1 MQCRPGAR
9 RDCRSLSAESQLR
22 SSRWSRRDEARPVA
36 RHGLAKLWFWVPGEN
51 RQLGALETRALSEE
65 QRSSKKQDDI
75 SMASLLKVDELRVE
89 FALAGGSRVHAL
101 RAIDLQMDPGVCY
114 GILGESGSG
123 KSTLAKALMQ
133 LLPRNAKVSSG
144 SIEFNGRDLSKFTN
158 SELQRYHGKDVALV
172 PQEPGLALN
181 PVMKIGQQ
189 VAEVLR
195 AHNNW
200 PRQRYRSEAE
210 SLLDSV
216 RLSSTDRRIYN
227 AYPHQLS
234 GGQQQ
239 RVVIAQALSCDPQL
253 IIADE
258 PTASL
263 DGETEAEILQLLCD
277 LKSKRRTAL
286 ILITHDPRILYGLAA
301 RVAVLYAGRIVED
314 APASVFFENPQPPYS
329 RSLLACAAEP
339 SWDSQRDSQCADPV
353 RLPTIPGDSP
363 DPESA
368 SPGCE
373 FAPRCDRRMTKCDS
387 QPPSPITV
395 PENRRIE
402 CHLYAD

>member
-1 MQCRPGAR
+1 MTGMP
-9 RDCRSLSAESQLR
+9 L
-22 SSRWSRRDEARPVA
+22 
-36 RHGLAKLWFWVPGEN
+36 
-51 RQLGALETRALSEE
+51 
-65 QRSSKKQDDI
+65 
-75 SMASLLKVDELRVE
+75 LLKVADLRVE
-89 FALAGGSRVHAL
+89 FSLPANVRIRAL
-101 RAIDLQMDPGVCY
+101 RGVHLRIDPGVCY

-123 KSTLAKALMQ
+123 KSTLAKALIQ
-133 LLPRNAKVSSG
+133 LLPKNAKVTSG
-144 SIEFNGRDLSKFTN
+144 SIEFGGRDISKLTD
-158 SELQRYHGKDVALV
+158 SELQNYHGKDVAFV
-172 PQEPGLALN
+172 PQEPGIALN
-181 PVMKIGQQ
+181 PVMKIGEQ

-195 AHNNW
+195 AHNSW
-200 PRQRYRSEAE
+200 PRHRYRSEAE

-216 RLSSTDRRIYN
+216 RLSSTDRRIYD

-253 IIADE
+253 VIADE

-263 DGETEAEILQLLCD
+263 DAETEAEILQLLAD
-277 LKSKRRTAL
+277 SKSKRRMAL
-286 ILITHDPRILYGLAA
+286 ILITHDPRILYALAD

-314 APASVFFENPQPPYS
+314 APANVFFANPQHPYS
-329 RSLLACAAEP
+329 RSLLACAAVP
-339 SWDSQRDSQCADPV
+339 SWDSQRDSDCADPI
-353 RLPTIPGDSP
+353 RLPTIPGESP
-363 DPESA
+363 DPEHT

-387 QPPSPITV
+387 QPPSPIDA

>member
-1 MQCRPGAR
+1 MTGM
-9 RDCRSLSAESQLR
+9 S
-22 SSRWSRRDEARPVA
+22 
-36 RHGLAKLWFWVPGEN
+36 
-51 RQLGALETRALSEE
+51 
-65 QRSSKKQDDI
+65 
-75 SMASLLKVDELRVE
+75 SLLNVADLRVE
-89 FALAGGSRVHAL
+89 FTLPANVRIRAL
-101 RAIDLQMDPGVCY
+101 RGVHLQIEPGICY

-123 KSTLAKALMQ
+123 KSTLAKALIQ
-133 LLPRNAKVSSG
+133 LLPKNAKVTSG
-144 SIEFNGRDLSKFTN
+144 TIEFGGRDISKLSDA
-158 SELQRYHGKDVALV
+158 ELQRYHGKDVAFV

-181 PVMKIGQQ
+181 PVMKIGEQ

-195 AHNNW
+195 AHNSW

-216 RLSSTDRRIYN
+216 RLTSTDRHIYN

-263 DGETEAEILQLLCD
+263 DAETEAEILQLLAD
-277 LKSKRRTAL
+277 LKSKRRMAL
-286 ILITHDPRILYGLAA
+286 ILITHDPRILYGLAD
-301 RVAVLYAGRIVED
+301 RVAVLYAGRVVED
-314 APASVFFENPQPPYS
+314 SPASVFFENPQHPYP
-329 RSLLACAAEP
+329 RSLLACAAPP
-339 SWDSQRDSQCADPV
+339 SWDSQLDSQDAGDDPV

-363 DPESA
+363 DPETT

>member
-1 MQCRPGAR
+1 MTGMSP
-9 RDCRSLSAESQLR
+9 LLN
-22 SSRWSRRDEARPVA
+22 V
-36 RHGLAKLWFWVPGEN
+36 EN
-51 RQLGALETRALSEE
+51 
-65 QRSSKKQDDI
+65 
-75 SMASLLKVDELRVE
+75 LRVE
-89 FALAGGSRVHAL
+89 FTLPANVRIRAL
-101 RAIDLQMDPGVCY
+101 RGIHLQIEPGICY

-123 KSTLAKALMQ
+123 KSTLAKALIQ
-133 LLPRNAKVSSG
+133 LLPRNAKVTSG
-144 SIEFNGRDLSKFTN
+144 TIEFGGRDISKLTG
-158 SELQRYHGKDVALV
+158 SELQRYRGKDVAFV

-181 PVMKIGQQ
+181 PVMKIGEQ

-195 AHNNW
+195 AHNTW
-200 PRQRYRSEAE
+200 PRQRYRTEAE

-216 RLSSTDRRIYN
+216 RLSSIDRRIYN

-239 RVVIAQALSCDPQL
+239 RVVIAQALSCNPQL

-263 DGETEAEILQLLCD
+263 DAETEAEILQLLAD
-277 LKSKRRTAL
+277 LKSKRRMAL
-286 ILITHDPRILYGLAA
+286 ILITHDPRILYALAD
-301 RVAVLYAGRIVED
+301 RVAVLYAGRVVED
-314 APASVFFENPQPPYS
+314 APANVFFENPQHPYS
-329 RSLLACAAEP
+329 RSLLACAAPP

-387 QPPSPITV
+387 QPPSPIRV
-395 PENRRIE
+395 PQNRRIE

>member
-1 MQCRPGAR
+1 MTGMP
-9 RDCRSLSAESQLR
+9 
-22 SSRWSRRDEARPVA
+22 
-36 RHGLAKLWFWVPGEN
+36 
-51 RQLGALETRALSEE
+51 
-65 QRSSKKQDDI
+65 
-75 SMASLLKVDELRVE
+75 SLLNVADLRVE
-89 FALAGGSRVHAL
+89 FALPANVRIRAL
-101 RAIDLQMDPGVCY
+101 RGVHLRIEPGVCY

-123 KSTLAKALMQ
+123 KSTLAKALIQ
-133 LLPRNAKVSSG
+133 LLPKNAKVTSG
-144 SIEFNGRDLSKFTN
+144 TIEFAGRDISKLTD
-158 SELQRYHGKDVALV
+158 SELQRYHGKDVAFV
-172 PQEPGLALN
+172 PQEPGPALN
-181 PVMKIGQQ
+181 PVMKIGEQ

-195 AHNNW
+195 AHNSW
-200 PRQRYRSEAE
+200 PRERYCSAAQ

-239 RVVIAQALSCDPQL
+239 RVVIAQALSCEPQL

-263 DGETEAEILQLLCD
+263 DAETEAEILQLLGD
-277 LKSKRRTAL
+277 LKSKRRMSL
-286 ILITHDPRILYGLAA
+286 ILITHDPRILYGLAD
-301 RVAVLYAGRIVED
+301 RIAVLYAGRIVED
-314 APASVFFENPQPPYS
+314 APADVFFENPQHPYS
-329 RSLLACAAEP
+329 RSLLACAAAP
-339 SWDSQRDSQCADPV
+339 SWDSQRDSQSADPV

-363 DPESA
+363 DPESTA
-368 SPGCE
+368 PGCE

-387 QPPSPITV
+387 QPPSPTSV

>member
-1 MQCRPGAR
+1 MTGM
-9 RDCRSLSAESQLR
+9 S
-22 SSRWSRRDEARPVA
+22 
-36 RHGLAKLWFWVPGEN
+36 
-51 RQLGALETRALSEE
+51 
-65 QRSSKKQDDI
+65 
-75 SMASLLKVDELRVE
+75 SLLNVVDLRVE
-89 FALAGGSRVHAL
+89 FALAANVRIRAL
-101 RAIDLQMDPGVCY
+101 RGVHLQIEPGICY

-123 KSTLAKALMQ
+123 KSTLAKALIQ
-133 LLPRNAKVSSG
+133 LLPKNAKVTSG
-144 SIEFNGRDLSKFTN
+144 AIEFRGRDISKLTD
-158 SELQRYHGKDVALV
+158 SELQGYHGKDVAFV

-181 PVMKIGQQ
+181 PVMKIGEQ

-195 AHNNW
+195 AHNAW

-210 SLLDSV
+210 SLLESV

-239 RVVIAQALSCDPQL
+239 RVAIAQALSCNPQL

-263 DGETEAEILQLLCD
+263 DAETEAEILQLLAD
-277 LKSKRRTAL
+277 LKLNRRMAL
-286 ILITHDPRILYGLAA
+286 ILITHDPRILFTLAD
-301 RVAVLYAGRIVED
+301 RVAILYAGRIVED
-314 APASVFFENPQPPYS
+314 APANVFFENPQHPYS
-329 RSLLACAAEP
+329 RSLLACAALP
-339 SWDSQRDSQCADPV
+339 SDSQPQPDSQSAEPI
-353 RLPTIPGDSP
+353 RLPTIPGDPP
-363 DPESA
+363 DPERT

-373 FAPRCDRRMTKCDS
+373 FAPRCDRRMDKCDS

>member
-1 MQCRPGAR
+1 MTGMS
-9 RDCRSLSAESQLR
+9 SLLNVADLR
-22 SSRWSRRDEARPVA
+22 VDFTLPANVRI
-36 RHGLAKLWFWVPGEN
+36 
-51 RQLGALETRALSEE
+51 RAL
-65 QRSSKKQDDI
+65 R
-75 SMASLLKVDELRVE
+75 
-89 FALAGGSRVHAL
+89 GVH
-101 RAIDLQMDPGVCY
+101 LQIESGTCY

-123 KSTLAKALMQ
+123 KSTLAKALIR
-133 LLPRNAKVSSG
+133 LLPKNANVTG
-144 SIEFNGRDLSKFTN
+144 GTIEFGGQDISKLTD
-158 SELQRYHGKDVALV
+158 SELQNYHGKDVAFV

-181 PVMKIGQQ
+181 PVMKIGEQ

-195 AHNNW
+195 AHNTW

-210 SLLDSV
+210 SLLASV
-216 RLSSTDRRIYN
+216 QLSSTDRRIYN

-263 DGETEAEILQLLCD
+263 DAETEAEILQLLAD
-277 LKSKRRTAL
+277 LKSKRRMSL
-286 ILITHDPRILYGLAA
+286 ILISHDPRILYSLAD

-314 APASVFFENPQPPYS
+314 APAKVFFANPQHPYS
-329 RSLLACAAEP
+329 RSLLACAAPP

-363 DPESA
+363 DPEST

-373 FAPRCDRRMTKCDS
+373 FAPRCDRRMTKCDL
-387 QPPSPITV
+387 QPPSPISV
-395 PENRRIE
+395 RENRRIE